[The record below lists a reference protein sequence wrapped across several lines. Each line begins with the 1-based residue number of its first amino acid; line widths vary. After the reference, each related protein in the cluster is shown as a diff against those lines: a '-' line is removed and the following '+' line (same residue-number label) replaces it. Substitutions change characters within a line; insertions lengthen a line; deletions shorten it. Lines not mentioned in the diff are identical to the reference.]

1 MIIPLL
7 PDDCIHEI
15 FQYLQ
20 NDRTTLYQCLFVN
33 KFWCGYVVPLLWKQP
48 FSNFRCWEFIIRTY
62 LDCLQPQE
70 LLNLK
75 PFNLSIP
82 NSSLPPLFQYER
94 YLESF
99 SNSDMEIGIISWL
112 RTNEVVSFNNN
123 NNSNNKMVSL
133 NDERIRPIMR
143 SLWQMFLSRSKNLRH
158 LTINTGFGTSDLPEI
173 SLFQE
178 IESSS
183 SSYPRLSKLKSLDCC
198 IGHKSHEIQNY
209 KNTMNF
215 LQNWGMIC
223 KSLKRIWVSVYEEN
237 IAAQDLISNIIESQ
251 KYLSEFKFTGA
262 GNITENVITS
272 LKYNSQFL
280 ITLKF
285 WMLRLDGV
293 SFEGLSSLKT
303 LESLDI
309 QWCEGITIKQCKFL
323 SEAKFKLKSLSLWEN
338 TLSPEITSI
347 LIEKAGDTLLDL
359 KFDIITMETIESAS
373 KYCPNIIN
381 LCTITKKESYDYLF
395 PWIKKLKLKKLDFYS
410 SGIDLSEGIRLL
422 GENISPTLTYLNFDY
437 ISCTPESFE
446 YFLKLCKAPLTTL
459 VIVFSKE
466 FIDNCLERIKD
477 FVVER
482 KSMRNLVFVCTPILW
497 LKWSKR
503 ELEIIKIM
511 EKYGLKVVKSI
522 SPPLT
527 TLVIVFSKEFI
538 DNCLERIKDFVVER
552 KSMRNLVFVC
562 TPILWLKWSKRELEI
577 IKIMEKYGLK
587 VVKSISRKF

>member
-1 MIIPLL
+1 MIIPSL

-33 KFWCGYVVPLLWKQP
+33 KFWCGCAIPLLWKQP

-62 LDCLQPQE
+62 LDCLKPLE

-75 PFNLSIP
+75 PYNLLIP
-82 NSSLPPLFQYER
+82 FSSSPPLFEYER

-99 SNSDMEIGIISWL
+99 SNSDMEIGIITWL
-112 RTNEVVSFNNN
+112 R
-123 NNSNNKMVSL
+123 
-133 NDERIRPIMR
+133 
-143 SLWQMFLSRSKNLRH
+143 
-158 LTINTGFGTSDLPEI
+158 FGTSDLPEI
-173 SLFQE
+173 SLFHE
-178 IESSS
+178 IKSL
-183 SSYPRLSKLKSLDCC
+183 SYPGISKLKSLDCC
-198 IGHKSHEIQNY
+198 IGHKNHEIKLYQ
-209 KNTMNF
+209 NTMNL
-215 LQNWGMIC
+215 LQNWGIIC
-223 KSLKRIWVSVYEEN
+223 TSLKRIWVSVCEEN
-237 IAAQDLISNIIESQ
+237 VASQDLISNIIKSQ
-251 KYLSEFKFTGA
+251 KYLLEFKFTGVD
-262 GNITENVITS
+262 NITENVITS

-285 WMLRLDGV
+285 WMLKLDGI

-309 QWCEGITIKQCKFL
+309 QW
-323 SEAKFKLKSLSLWEN
+323 S
-338 TLSPEITSI
+338 
-347 LIEKAGDTLLDL
+347 GDTLLDL

-373 KYCPNIIN
+373 NYCPNIIN
-381 LCTITKKESYDYLF
+381 LCTTTKKECYDYLF

-459 VIVFSKE
+459 VILFSKE

-497 LKWSKR
+497 LKWSK
-503 ELEIIKIM
+503 K
-511 EKYGLKVVKSI
+511 
-522 SPPLT
+522 
-527 TLVIVFSKEFI
+527 
-538 DNCLERIKDFVVER
+538 
-552 KSMRNLVFVC
+552 
-562 TPILWLKWSKRELEI
+562 ELEI